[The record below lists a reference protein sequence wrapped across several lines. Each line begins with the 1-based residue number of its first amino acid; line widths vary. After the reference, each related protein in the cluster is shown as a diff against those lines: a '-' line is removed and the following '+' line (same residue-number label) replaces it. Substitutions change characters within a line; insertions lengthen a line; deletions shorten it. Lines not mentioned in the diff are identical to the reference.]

1 MTLKRILSIAF
12 LLALIG
18 GTVYI
23 LSGSRYYNNEG
34 QIFGTTYHVKYA
46 ATKDYHQEIDAILSD
61 IDMSMSLFKAGST
74 LSLFNANKPYPNDPM
89 LLEVVQLSQKIAKE
103 TQGAFDITVAPLV
116 NAWGFGMKQKQ
127 PLTAT
132 QVDSLRQII
141 GYQKLTLKGSQ
152 LQKADPRL
160 SIDLGAIAKGYAVDC
175 VARLLAEKG
184 CKSYMVEIGGEVV
197 VSGQNPEGKFW
208 RLGVNK
214 PVEDSTKTNN
224 EIQTLI
230 QLNKGGVAT
239 SGNYRNFYY
248 KDGKKYAHTISPRTG
263 YPAEHNLLSAT
274 IIAPT
279 CAQAD
284 AYATACMV
292 MGLEKAQAFVNHHS
306 QLAALFIYADSQGRY
321 RTWTS
326 QAMNQYIVQP

>member
-1 MTLKRILSIAF
+1 MTLKRILSVAF
-12 LLALIG
+12 LLALVG
-18 GTVYI
+18 GTIYI
-23 LSGSRYYNNEG
+23 LSGSKYYANEG

-46 ATKDYHQEIDAILSD
+46 ATKDYHAEIDAVLNE

-89 LLEVVQLSQKIAKE
+89 LLEVVELSQKIAHE

-116 NAWGFGMKQKQ
+116 NAWGFGMKKKQ
-127 PLTAT
+127 PLTDAE
-132 QVDSLRQII
+132 VDSLRQVV
-141 GYQKLTLKGSQ
+141 GYQKLKLTDGQ

-160 SIDLGAIAKGYAVDC
+160 SIDLGAIAKGYAVDR

-197 VSGQNPEGKFW
+197 VKGQNAEGQSW
-208 RLGVNK
+208 RLGINK

-230 QLNKGGVAT
+230 QLQKGGVAT

-248 KDGKKYAHTISPRTG
+248 KDGKKYAHTISPLTG
-263 YPAEHNLLSAT
+263 YPVEHNLLSAT
-274 IIAPT
+274 VIAPT

-284 AYATACMV
+284 AYATAFMV
-292 MGLEKAQAFVNHHS
+292 MGLEKAKAYIEQHAELS
-306 QLAALFIYADSQGRY
+306 ALFIYADPQGRF

-326 QAMNQYIVQP
+326 QGMNQYIVQP